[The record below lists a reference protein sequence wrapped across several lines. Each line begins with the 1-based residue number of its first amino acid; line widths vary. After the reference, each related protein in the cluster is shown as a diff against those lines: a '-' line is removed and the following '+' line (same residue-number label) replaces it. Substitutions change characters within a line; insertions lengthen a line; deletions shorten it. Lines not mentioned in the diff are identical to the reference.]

1 MLLSLRSPNFSRW
14 EIGNSL
20 PLPPNY
26 LTKSAPKNFSA
37 LALKKASFEE
47 VVLRFLLFIST

>member
-14 EIGNSL
+14 EIRNSL
-20 PLPPNY
+20 PLSPNY

-47 VVLRFLLFIST
+47 VVLRFLLFMST